1 LTFLPD
7 VSNLWFVATF
17 TERTKRR
24 LRDEL
29 LDAAYDAL
37 VAGGY
42 DGLRMA
48 DVARRTGVSRQT
60 VYNELGDKWD
70 VLQAVAARETER
82 FLVHVNEALAEAD
95 DPIEALRA
103 AVDRALTLA
112 ADNPLVKA
120 ALSAPGSDHA
130 SQFLTTRGQRVLE
143 LSHQRLD
150 AHVRSHWPALSPDE
164 ARIGVD
170 IALRVVISHIVNPA
184 GSPAVV
190 ADEVARVLGPFLTAS
205 SQEDPR

>member
-1 LTFLPD
+1 ME
-7 VSNLWFVATF
+7 SF

-29 LDAAYDAL
+29 LDAAYDAI

-48 DVARRTGVSRQT
+48 EVGRRTGVSRQT
-60 VYNELGDKWD
+60 VYNEFGDKWG

-82 FLVHVNEALAEAD
+82 FLRQVNAALAEHT
-95 DPIEALRA
+95 DPIDGLRA

-112 ADNPLVKA
+112 SDNPLVKA
-120 ALSAPGSDHA
+120 ALGSPGSDQA
-130 SQFLTTRGQRVLE
+130 SQLLTTRGQQVLE

-150 AHVRSHWPALSPDE
+150 AYVREHWPEMSADD
-164 ARIGVD
+164 ANTCVD
-170 IALRVVISHIVNPA
+170 IALRVVLSHIVNPGA
-184 GSPAVV
+184 APSVV
-190 ADEVARVLGPFLTAS
+190 ADQVARVLGPFLLTS
-205 SQEDPR
+205 SGRHA